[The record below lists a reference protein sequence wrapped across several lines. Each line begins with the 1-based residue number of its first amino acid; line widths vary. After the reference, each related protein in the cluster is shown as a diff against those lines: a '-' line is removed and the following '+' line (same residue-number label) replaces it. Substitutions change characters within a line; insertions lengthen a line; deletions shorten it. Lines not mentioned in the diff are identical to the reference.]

1 VRLTGRSYRIAHGV
15 DRDKLTVVSKTES
28 GEPAGGGDALIMQT
42 GVYRK
47 IHGRTGVGQLYEF
60 DCLCRHHTTGEEM
73 VVYIPLRVEPEWAGT
88 VRHCV
93 LERVAFEKKFVHV
106 GEGLPDWI
114 GGTFQ

>member
-1 VRLTGRSYRIAHGV
+1 MRIRRK
-15 DRDKLTVVSKTES
+15 DLEQ
-28 GEPAGGGDALIMQT
+28 LLMQT

-47 IHGRTGVGQLYEF
+47 TKGRTGVGLFYEF

-93 LERVAFEKKFVHV
+93 LERIKFEQKFEYV
-106 GEGLPDWI
+106 GEGLPTRFHPAASAVVHFRLQGRTLLRDAD
-114 GGTFQ
+114 TAVHLA

>member
-1 VRLTGRSYRIAHGV
+1 MR
-15 DRDKLTVVSKTES
+15 
-28 GEPAGGGDALIMQT
+28 T

-47 IHGRTGVGQLYEF
+47 IQGRTGVGQLYEF

-93 LERVAFEKKFVHV
+93 LERFRFEEKFEYV
-106 GEGLPDWI
+106 GEGLP
-114 GGTFQ
+114 TPVERS